1 MKIKYYIIPLLFS
14 ALISQQIGTDWID
27 VRGKSSQEIKKVI
40 STEIKQIKTY
50 TKDIIEQ
57 EEEKLANENED
68 KKYDYNSRKIDLR
81 SNLNGASANKQIA
94 EINFIK
100 AKDISNETH
109 SLLKAQLQIISDS
122 DSSIASNQKVIDEKK
137 EEVEEELTKLP
148 FQVVIVSI
156 NYGYDGSNVKAI
168 DAAMEYQIAKKAIES
183 ELGFKVVSAS
193 IINNGILSEQR
204 VKILLSGK
212 VNFRL
217 ESEDIPLEQADGS
230 LLFDRIRYGLTT
242 VYPFE
247 TDNNLILN
255 KPISSSKYNIETY
268 ISKTDEAKKIANN
281 IDRFREIRSLNQSA
295 NSKNIESE
303 SVIKRI
309 GAEAKNFIEDRQKEI
324 KKGLINKNSA
334 QMQIDEYY
342 TQITGL
348 SADSLSK
355 AIELKS
361 TTGEFNKVKN
371 KYTTHIYSE
380 NYIFSETRFTDR
392 VENVN
397 MNEQYISSAES
408 LYDLFMA
415 NVNSQIVKEVSEIKD
430 DQFSEFSG
438 TKKDK
443 VSINSVRILGK
454 IFIDKRKSS
463 TGKPNLGV
471 SLAFDYGFT
480 FKESPIG
487 KNNYMADTDLDN
499 ELLKKYPGP
508 KSYNEHNIKF
518 ISNPSG
524 AQVYLSGRKIG
535 TTPFLFNIDS
545 DGPNGIVVKKDGY
558 QDKVDVVSV
567 KNGTNI
573 TQNYNLKKI
582 KNKSASRK
590 LIIYG
595 ILGGGI
601 VYAVSKINKDKEK
614 GAGTGSMSVKII
626 IPN

>member
-324 KKGLINKNSA
+324 KKGQINKNSA

-371 KYTTHIYSE
+371 KYKW
-380 NYIFSETRFTDR
+380 R
-392 VENVN
+392 V
-397 MNEQYISSAES
+397 
-408 LYDLFMA
+408 
-415 NVNSQIVKEVSEIKD
+415 
-430 DQFSEFSG
+430 
-438 TKKDK
+438 
-443 VSINSVRILGK
+443 
-454 IFIDKRKSS
+454 
-463 TGKPNLGV
+463 
-471 SLAFDYGFT
+471 
-480 FKESPIG
+480 
-487 KNNYMADTDLDN
+487 
-499 ELLKKYPGP
+499 
-508 KSYNEHNIKF
+508 
-518 ISNPSG
+518 
-524 AQVYLSGRKIG
+524 
-535 TTPFLFNIDS
+535 
-545 DGPNGIVVKKDGY
+545 
-558 QDKVDVVSV
+558 
-567 KNGTNI
+567 
-573 TQNYNLKKI
+573 
-582 KNKSASRK
+582 
-590 LIIYG
+590 
-595 ILGGGI
+595 
-601 VYAVSKINKDKEK
+601 
-614 GAGTGSMSVKII
+614 
-626 IPN
+626 